1 MLLIIAETIF
11 AVATIVLSPV
21 PCMGLSALHCLRTD
35 DGAPTSPVQEAP
47 EASALRN
54 FSLLFIPI
62 FSLAEQKDEQL
73 VKNIHILKRENEVS

>member
-47 EASALRN
+47 KLRAAEFQSSIHPDFFASR
-54 FSLLFIPI
+54 
-62 FSLAEQKDEQL
+62 AEGRATGKEYPYSETG
-73 VKNIHILKRENEVS
+73 K